1 MKFVIEKASDDDFR
15 EEREINTVDDLQKL
29 AEEEHRGWR
38 GSGLSKDLIVCFA
51 DEERQDPTIIIYDT
65 WIE

>member
-1 MKFVIEKASDDDFR
+1 MKFVIEKASDEGFR
-15 EEREINTVDDLQKL
+15 EEREINTVDDLKKL

-38 GSGLSKDLIVCFA
+38 GSGLNKDLIVCFA
-51 DEERQDPTIIIYDT
+51 DEEHQDPRIMIYDT